1 MCAEPFYGLAEA
13 CSLLLGRGAS
23 DRFRVNFAKR
33 KKERQ
38 RERERERERGR
49 GGMSS
54 LSQRNVGEEMQ
65 GAFRVNCNACN
76 ESRNASAS
84 NLLSLSLFY
93 AR

>member
-1 MCAEPFYGLAEA
+1 
-13 CSLLLGRGAS
+13 
-23 DRFRVNFAKR
+23 
-33 KKERQ
+33 
-38 RERERERERGR
+38 
-49 GGMSS
+49 MSS